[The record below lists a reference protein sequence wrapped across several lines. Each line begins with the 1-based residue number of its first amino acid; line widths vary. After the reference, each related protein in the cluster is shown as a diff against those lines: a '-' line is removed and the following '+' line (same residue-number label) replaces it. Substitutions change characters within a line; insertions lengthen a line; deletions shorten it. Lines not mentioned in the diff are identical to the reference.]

1 MPVACSSRNV
11 AGERAAKASVEAAG
25 ITSLQQASP
34 SDFLLLRL
42 LVCGAYY
49 LHPAV
54 KDALGYPGQQAQS
67 RPRGGFGGEELV
79 LKMMEKPKRYRDVS

>member
-1 MPVACSSRNV
+1 MTARAEQSLLAARPRLTLPVAAVLDRLTPPV
-11 AGERAAKASVEAAG
+11 DTAS

-49 LHPAV
+49 LQPAV
-54 KDALGYPGQQAQS
+54 KDALGYPAS
-67 RPRGGFGGEELV
+67 RRRRFHVAV
-79 LKMMEKPKRYRDVS
+79 LAARNWCRR